1 MRLTAISLLT
11 TGVLGSAAAWML
23 LQKPR
28 ENAAPVIE
36 SKSLAT
42 AKARPKVQ
50 KQPAANRT
58 AEPAAIVDESQD
70 EHATGLPL
78 VETYQSTL
86 ERRATPQK
94 QEAVVLTE
102 QELVA
107 RAARVEREATR
118 ELQRLVKVLDLTP
131 EQQDR
136 VFEKLVRNSTS
147 WHPGM
152 SVSGAAAAPTP
163 ARGGDGTAAGTPPAQ
178 VAVGTPGET
187 TAPRDAARIDKI
199 EAATEPVTG
208 KPTIDAI
215 SDELTID
222 QQVALLTDESDR
234 QQWWSEVLTNIQED
248 IDKETTG
255 TVVKESTGPD
265 VLE

>member
-1 MRLTAISLLT
+1 MRLTAISLLV
-11 TGVLGSAAAWML
+11 TGVLGSAAAWIVL
-23 LQKPR
+23 RKP
-28 ENAAPVIE
+28 EEKAALVIE
-36 SKSLAT
+36 AKPVAT
-42 AKARPKVQ
+42 AKARPKIQ
-50 KQPAANRT
+50 KQPAASPP
-58 AEPAAIVDESQD
+58 AEPAAMITEIQQKPVSEFPRVD
-70 EHATGLPL
+70 AL
-78 VETYQSTL
+78 QSTV
-86 ERRATPQK
+86 EKRAAPQLK
-94 QEAVVLTE
+94 ETAVLTE

-147 WHPGM
+147 WLPGM
-152 SVSGAAAAPTP
+152 SVSGGAAAPPPT
-163 ARGGDGTAAGTPPAQ
+163 RGGDGSTATPPAQ
-178 VAVGTPGET
+178 ATVGTPADT

-215 SDELTID
+215 SDELTMD
-222 QQVALLTDESDR
+222 QQIALLTDESDR
-234 QQWWSEVLTNIQED
+234 QQWWSEVLTNLQED